1 MNNKPNED
9 FSSPRSKKSNDNP
22 VQFLTKSSTAS
33 SSNTNAW
40 SDPVKS
46 VNLVKYPKQNPN
58 NTVIKKEDSK
68 VKDLSVNKAWSDPTK
83 SIQLVNDRIPG
94 ASGIDRPKQNIA
106 SSGERNPTI
115 SAHSKQ
121 QQVRILPK
129 PVTPQKLSCK

>member
-46 VNLVKYPKQNPN
+46 VNLVKYH
-58 NTVIKKEDSK
+58 TFY
-68 VKDLSVNKAWSDPTK
+68 
-83 SIQLVNDRIPG
+83 
-94 ASGIDRPKQNIA
+94 
-106 SSGERNPTI
+106 
-115 SAHSKQ
+115 
-121 QQVRILPK
+121 
-129 PVTPQKLSCK
+129 